1 MSCFKIVIG
10 FYQVIAGIFFI
21 LARVQWPV
29 ALISMET
36 YLKMFEGN
44 IFQFAPLSCIYP
56 QLPLNQFSKFI
67 LVLLANAVILSFIF
81 IYLFLKKRYIQRKMD
96 CLDSKTQRQV
106 SCLKKSCYQNIFFF
120 LLASYPITS
129 RTIIIQI
136 LPFPGACVT

>member
-1 MSCFKIVIG
+1 VIG

-44 IFQFAPLSCIYP
+44 IFQLSCIYL
-56 QLPLNQFSKFI
+56 QLPMNQFSKFI

-81 IYLFLKKRYIQRKMD
+81 LYLFLKKRYIQRKMD
-96 CLDSKTQRQV
+96 CFDSKKQRQV

-129 RTIIIQI
+129 RTIISQI